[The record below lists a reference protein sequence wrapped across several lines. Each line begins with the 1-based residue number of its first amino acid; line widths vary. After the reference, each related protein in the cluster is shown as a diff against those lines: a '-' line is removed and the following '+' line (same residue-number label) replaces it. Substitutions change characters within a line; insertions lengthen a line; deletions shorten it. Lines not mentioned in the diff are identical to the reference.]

1 MAKLLSIKRR
11 SDLLVT
17 SSIISPS
24 REGISQIIP
33 DIKYEILYNHG
44 ELYDIAYSGHE
55 GDVEFYSEQAKQGK
69 VLYLGVGTGR
79 IFSAA
84 VKKNPHVIGIDN
96 SQSMVDV
103 MLARFP
109 HVKKN
114 QVIMDDA
121 FRVELPPNSFDKIIA
136 PFSFFTQFDKEKS
149 VFLMQKLR
157 DWLVPGGA
165 LVTDFFSP
173 FQNPIAKN
181 VETSLRKFPQGVSV
195 RTYFVYDH
203 VEQKLFEY
211 TLVKRRKEVVLLEL
225 KLNYFYP
232 KEIREMARDAGYTI
246 DSLDGGFNHEK
257 LTTDSQLIVASL
269 RKDN

>member
-44 ELYDIAYSGHE
+44 HLYDIAYVGHE
-55 GDVEFYSEQAKQGK
+55 GDVQFYSDQAKSGR

-79 IFSAA
+79 IFAAA
-84 VKKNPHVIGIDN
+84 VKMNLHVIGIDN
-96 SQSMVDV
+96 SQSMVNV
-103 MLARFP
+103 MLSRFP
-109 HVKKN
+109 HVRSN
-114 QVIMDDA
+114 QVIMDDV
-121 FRVELPPNSFDKIIA
+121 FSVELPPNSFDKIIA
-136 PFSFFTQFDKEKS
+136 PFSFFTQFEKEKS
-149 VFLMQKLR
+149 IFLMQKLK
-157 DWLVPGGA
+157 DWLVPGGV

-173 FQNPIAKN
+173 FQNPISKN
-181 VETSLRKFPQGVSV
+181 VETKLRKLPKGVSV
-195 RTYFVYDH
+195 RTYYVYNH

-211 TLVKRRKEVVLLEL
+211 TLVKQKKEVVLLEL

-232 KEIREMARDAGYTI
+232 KEIREMAKDAGYI
-246 DSLDGGFNHEK
+246 VDSLYGGFNKEN
-257 LTTDSQLIVASL
+257 LTTVSQLIVASF
-269 RKDN
+269 RKE